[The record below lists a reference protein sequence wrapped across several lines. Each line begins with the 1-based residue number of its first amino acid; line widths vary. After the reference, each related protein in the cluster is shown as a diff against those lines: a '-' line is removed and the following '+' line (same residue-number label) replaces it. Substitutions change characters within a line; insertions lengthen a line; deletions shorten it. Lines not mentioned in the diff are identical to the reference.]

1 MSYMEMNEQRQTQEQ
16 KKVPPMPETKRNP
29 RLPEPKRAGASEY
42 ITISVAEYH
51 CLTKAATM
59 LELLMKARPYE
70 RDTITRVIEAALGEM
85 MGVDGE
91 AE

>member
-1 MSYMEMNEQRQTQEQ
+1 MHKELNEPTSTTGSFETPEYRRMTQA
-16 KKVPPMPETKRNP
+16 PA
-29 RLPEPKRAGASEY
+29 PKQDQGASEY

-51 CLTKAATM
+51 CLTKVATM

-70 RDTITRVIEAALGEM
+70 RDTLLRVMEATLDEM
-85 MGVDGE
+85 MGGDGA